1 MKNPWRGVY
10 FVQENKVSV
19 SAGVVVL
26 GSVRVI
32 VTCGGKQASQFSH
45 FLPVENPMC
54 MRFKAHFIEILPH
67 ILFSPSTLTDGAQI
81 SLAHLPFLLI

>member
-19 SAGVVVL
+19 TAGVVVL

-54 MRFKAHFIEILPH
+54 MRFKAHFIEILTH
-67 ILFSPSTLTDGAQI
+67 ILFSPSTLTNGAQI